1 MDYTTI
7 EAEIIHGRITV
18 REPEKLPENGHGL
31 LIVLPSSQ
39 ADGPTARQRKR
50 VRLPLI
56 QGDGQVTINPTAEQ
70 LDASLWD

>member
-7 EAEIIHGRITV
+7 EADIAYGRITV

-31 LIVLPSSQ
+31 LIVLPSVQQDSI
-39 ADGPTARQRKR
+39 AKSRER
-50 VRLPLI
+50 VRLPLV
-56 QGDGQVTINPTAEQ
+56 QGDGQVVINPTTED